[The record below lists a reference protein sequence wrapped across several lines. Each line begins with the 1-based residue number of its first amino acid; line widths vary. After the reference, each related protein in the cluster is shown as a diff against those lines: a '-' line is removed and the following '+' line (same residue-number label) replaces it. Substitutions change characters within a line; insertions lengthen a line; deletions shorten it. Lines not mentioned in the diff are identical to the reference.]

1 VAEKQTRLGEPP
13 PTRSASVFSEENGF
27 VAHPYLVPGTVD
39 AREFQTTLADA
50 ALAQNTLVV
59 MPTGLG
65 KTIVAALVIAERL
78 RLKSGKAVILAPTKP
93 LCLQHEETM
102 KRLLRDADLVHA
114 FTGEVTPARRAE
126 LWRQSVVVVSTPQ
139 TVRNDL
145 IEGRYDLRDVGL
157 VVFDEAHRAVGDYA
171 YVEVGERLRSENPKS
186 RILALTASPGATRER
201 WNEVCKALGVE
212 LVEARRTASEDV
224 APYVQKVEPEIVL
237 IPLTPVLRSLQ
248 QEFQAVLSEQE
259 AKLRQ
264 MYAVQGERK
273 FGLTKR
279 ELIQLIQSRG
289 RGGQPGPPNWPVML
303 VAQKALYATICMEYI
318 ETQGLMP
325 LKMFLDRMF
334 EKPDPSR
341 AEKSFMNEARV
352 VKVHERL
359 AKGIESS
366 HPKVEILTKTLQ
378 EMVAK
383 KPDAL
388 AIVFAQFRDTVADL
402 GLRLEAAGL
411 KVGKLIGQQ
420 TRGKVT
426 GLKQADQAAVLK
438 DFGARKFNVLLSTSV
453 GEEGLDVP
461 QVDVVVFYEAV
472 PSEIRAVQRRG
483 RTGRTVAGRVI
494 VLVAQ
499 DTRDEAFLRSQTT
512 KEEKMHRLI
521 GRFSG

>member
-1 VAEKQTRLGEPP
+1 MTEKQARLGEAPP
-13 PTRSASVFSEENGF
+13 AREASVFLVDGDF
-27 VAHPYLVPGTVD
+27 VSHPYLVPGTVD
-39 AREFQTTLADA
+39 VREFQTTLADA
-50 ALAQNTLVV
+50 ALKQNTLVV

-78 RLKSGKAVILAPTKP
+78 RLKTGKVVILAPTKP

-102 KRLLRDADLVHA
+102 KRLLRDGDLVHA
-114 FTGEVTPARRAE
+114 FTGEVAASKRAE
-126 LWRQSVVVVSTPQ
+126 LWKQSVLVISTPQ

-145 IEGRYDLRDVGL
+145 AEGRYDLRGVGL

-171 YVEVGERLRSENPKS
+171 YVEVGERLRNENPKA

-212 LVEARRTASEDV
+212 LVEARRTISEDV
-224 APYVQKVEPEIVL
+224 APYVQKVDPEIVMVQL
-237 IPLTPVLRSLQ
+237 PPVMRSLQ
-248 QEFQAVLSEQE
+248 QEFEAVLSEQE

-279 ELIQLIQSRG
+279 ELVQLIQSRG
-289 RGGQPGPPNWPVML
+289 RGKTLGPPNWPVML
-303 VAQKALYATICMEYI
+303 VAQKALHATICMEYI
-318 ETQGLMP
+318 ETQGLVP
-325 LKMFLDRMF
+325 LKMYLDRMF
-334 EKPDPSR
+334 EKADPSR
-341 AEKSFMNEARV
+341 AEKSFMNEPRV
-352 VKVHERL
+352 AKTHERL
-359 AKGIESS
+359 AKGVEFS
-366 HPKVEILTKTLQ
+366 HPKVDVLLRLLQ
-378 EMVAK
+378 DTVAK
-383 KPDAL
+383 KADAL
-388 AIVFAQFRDTVADL
+388 VIVFAQFRDTVGDL
-402 GLRLEAAGL
+402 ATRLEAAGM
-411 KVGKLIGQQ
+411 KVGRLVGQQ

-426 GLKQADQAAVLK
+426 GLKQDEQVAVLR

-461 QVDVVVFYEAV
+461 QVDMVVFYEAV

-483 RTGRTVAGRVI
+483 RTGRTVAGRVV

-499 DTRDEAFLRSQTT
+499 DTRDEAFLRAQTS

>member
-1 VAEKQTRLGEPP
+1 MTEKQSRLGDVPSAPEP
-13 PTRSASVFSEENGF
+13 SVFSVDDGF
-27 VAHPYLVPGTVD
+27 VSHPFLVPGTVD
-39 AREFQTTLADA
+39 AREFQTNLADA
-50 ALAQNTLVV
+50 ALNANTLVV

-78 RLKSGKAVILAPTKP
+78 RQKTGKAVLLAPTKP
-93 LCLQHEETM
+93 LCVQHEATM

-114 FTGEVTPARRAE
+114 FTGEVPPAKRAA
-126 LWRQSVVVVSTPQ
+126 LWKQSVVVVSTPQ

-145 IEGRYDLRDVGL
+145 VAGRYDLSNVGL

-171 YVEVGERLRSENPKS
+171 YVEIGDRLRKESPRS

-201 WNEVCKALGVE
+201 WSEVCKALGVE
-212 LVEARRTASEDV
+212 LVEARQHASEDV

-248 QEFQAVLSEQE
+248 QEFNVVLLEQE
-259 AKLRQ
+259 AKLRR
-264 MYAVQGERK
+264 MFAVQGERR

-279 ELIQLIQSRG
+279 ELVQLIQSRG
-289 RGGQPGPPNWPVML
+289 RGKAPGPPNWPVML

-318 ETQGLMP
+318 ETQGLVP
-325 LKMFLDRMF
+325 LKMYLDRLF
-334 EKPDPSR
+334 EKASPSR

-352 VKVHERL
+352 AKVHERL
-359 AKGIESS
+359 SKGVESS
-366 HPKVEILTKTLQ
+366 HPKVDVLIKTLQ
-378 EMVAK
+378 ETIAK

-388 AIVFAQFRDTVADL
+388 VIVFAQFRDTVADL
-402 GLRLEAAGL
+402 AKSLEAAGL
-411 KVGKLIGQQ
+411 TVGRLIGQQ
-420 TRGKVT
+420 TRGKT
-426 GLKQADQAAVLK
+426 AGLKQEEQAAVLR
-438 DFGARKFNVLLSTSV
+438 DFGDRKFNVLLSTSV

-483 RTGRTVAGRVI
+483 RTGRTVAGRVV

-499 DTRDEAFLRSQTT
+499 GTRDEAFLRSQTT